1 MKIYIFIF
9 ILLTIT
15 NTAYS
20 QESNEFDST
29 NREASIANNN
39 GFALLENEHYKE
51 AILHFRK
58 AIALDPV
65 QIIYYYNLANAC
77 LNSNN
82 YGCALEAYAGAKLY
96 YPDEAD
102 LYMYTG
108 DIYQKQNKL
117 REAILEYD
125 KAISLVKHGNPLK
138 YLFYFNR
145 GNSYLKLK
153 DYKAAILNY
162 TNTLNELPNYY
173 GAYANRGMASYNLK
187 RKAEACSDWQKAAE
201 NGYTAAK
208 QYISMYCK

>member
-1 MKIYIFIF
+1 MRIYIFTLIF
-9 ILLTIT
+9 IIT

-20 QESNEFDST
+20 QEFDEFDST
-29 NREASIANNN
+29 SRAASIANNN
-39 GFALLENEHYKE
+39 GFALLENENYKE
-51 AILHFRK
+51 AILYFQE
-58 AIALDPV
+58 AIALDPS

-77 LNSNN
+77 LKSKN
-82 YGCALEAYAGAKLY
+82 YGCALEAYDGAKLHF
-96 YPDEAD
+96 PDEAD

-108 DIYQKQNKL
+108 DVYQKQNKL
-117 REAILEYD
+117 KEAISEYD
-125 KAISLVKHGNPLK
+125 KAINLAKEGNPFK

-153 DYKAAILNY
+153 NYEAAVLNY
-162 TNTLNELPNYY
+162 TSTLNELPNYY

-187 RKAEACSDWQKAAE
+187 QKAKACNDWQKAAE